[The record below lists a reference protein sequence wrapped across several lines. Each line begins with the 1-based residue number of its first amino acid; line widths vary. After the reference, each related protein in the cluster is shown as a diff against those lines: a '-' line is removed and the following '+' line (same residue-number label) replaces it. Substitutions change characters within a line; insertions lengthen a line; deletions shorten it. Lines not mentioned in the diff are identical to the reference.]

1 MPVEGIECIACSGLP
16 NMQTA
21 VSVPGCQENSVRG
34 ELNLSDPFGVLFDL
48 VEDFPTRQVEDF
60 HHFGRS
66 ADCDERLIG
75 RKIRCKN
82 RVVFLAQGQYRL
94 PVLRSHPATRPLFPP
109 RPPLASTIFPFLLKD
124 KDSMKPS
131 GKGRMPSRRRV
142 SVW

>member
-1 MPVEGIECIACSGLP
+1 MHCLFGPPKHANRRFG
-16 NMQTA
+16 
-21 VSVPGCQENSVRG
+21 PGCQENSVRG

-82 RVVFLAQGQYRL
+82 RVVFLAQGQYALAGLEIPSCDPSAFSSSSPAREYDFPISAEGQRL
-94 PVLRSHPATRPLFPP
+94 DETF
-109 RPPLASTIFPFLLKD
+109 
-124 KDSMKPS
+124 